1 MIIYTPWV
9 ENHPS
14 LASKCRDVTQA
25 AFSVLAHFSP
35 CAFMEAKHF
44 KHWERQGFLSDVL
57 SWWQTNIQYCC
68 AAVVW
73 LDKNVQCL
81 DAALTWLLKFSLLL
95 TTWQLLTIAGPALN
109 VFGQLILWKG
119 FTAPLA
125 FPKAVL
131 LITLSQQML
140 RQACYFYHLQ
150 HNRGTQ
156 DLYWVNKNSI
166 KTKLP
171 LWFLE
176 AKDLFSKE
184 MEKRNGVQLI
194 HFVQLLFSK
203 NATPNHS
210 VLSIPLL

>member
-1 MIIYTPWV
+1 MWHKLPFLS
-9 ENHPS
+9 S
-14 LASKCRDVTQA
+14 LIFPHMHSWKQSISSTGKGRDFCQT
-25 AFSVLAHFSP
+25 FSP
-35 CAFMEAKHF
+35 DDRLTFSIA
-44 KHWERQGFLSDVL
+44 V
-57 SWWQTNIQYCC
+57 QYWT
-68 AAVVW
+68 AVVW